1 MVRAMDRA
9 GAQAVIAENIFVTLS
24 EAQPSVRFSDTVVQV
39 GEKGKM
45 VQVRSSYPDG
55 KPAPNGSGVVDI
67 TLEQLPAGVSE
78 FVKLPFTTD
87 EQGLCRLSLP
97 ELRSRGR
104 LSAVA
109 TLESIGGKHMKHPAK
124 SQPAVLI
131 VGGAQGETIVDNREL
146 ELYTT
151 STLLSPGEKTRVFA
165 LLPTDWGQGGNGTI
179 WETVSGRKIFETRA
193 AKTKG
198 RSRWFEVEAKPE
210 CGTGSIT
217 RSRYR

>member
-1 MVRAMDRA
+1 
-9 GAQAVIAENIFVTLS
+9 
-24 EAQPSVRFSDTVVQV
+24 
-39 GEKGKM
+39 
-45 VQVRSSYPDG
+45 
-55 KPAPNGSGVVDI
+55 
-67 TLEQLPAGVSE
+67 
-78 FVKLPFTTD
+78 VKLPFTTD
-87 EQGLCRLSLP
+87 EHGVCRLSLP

-109 TLESIGGKHMKHPAK
+109 TLEAIGGKPMKHPAK

-131 VGGAQGETIVDNREL
+131 VGGGQGEAIVDNREL

-151 STLLSPGEKTRVFA
+151 STILSPGEKARIFA
-165 LLPTDWGQGGNGTI
+165 LLPTGWGQGGNGTI

-210 CGTGSIT
+210 CGTGFYHTVTVPMSGG
-217 RSRYR
+217 RYQEQTLGFRVIPRD